1 MAGASRIEI
10 GAGAAEW
17 AEVRFWDSMTFERIE
32 NFADSL
38 YVLPYCKN
46 GTNVLIYKHCL
57 IHQLPEERNGILGV
71 DAE

>member
-1 MAGASRIEI
+1 MAGASRTEM
-10 GAGAAEW
+10 GLRRREGEKSG
-17 AEVRFWDSMTFERIE
+17 FWDSIAFEQIE
-32 NFADSL
+32 KFTDSL

-46 GTNVLIYKHCL
+46 GTNVLIYKYCL

>member
-10 GAGAAEW
+10 GLG
-17 AEVRFWDSMTFERIE
+17 RQNGRKSGFWDSMTFGRIE

>member
-1 MAGASRIEI
+1 MSG
-10 GAGAAEW
+10 
-17 AEVRFWDSMTFERIE
+17 FWDSMTFGRIE

-46 GTNVLIYKHCL
+46 RTNVLIYKCCL